1 MKFQGNESKDFECWN
16 ELIAKIK
23 EAIIS
28 SFTMQINHADED
40 TRRLDQQRLIPGWNY
55 CQFFIL
61 KVLKGSIDG

>member
-1 MKFQGNESKDFECWN
+1 M
-16 ELIAKIK
+16 AKIK
-23 EAIIS
+23 EAIVA

-61 KVLKGSIDG
+61 KVLRLYF